1 MWLLENVPLQIILSL
16 NIPTEIPAL
25 IINLTVEPIW
35 NVGLDHWVRY
45 KSHTTAFPDQLH
57 FLSHTGIGDKS
68 NRSPALQPMAWNSL
82 INGKLDKFKDKS
94 DK

>member
-1 MWLLENVPLQIILSL
+1 MSYGNWSSIANHTLAL

-45 KSHTTAFPDQLH
+45 KSHTTAFPDQLL
-57 FLSHTGIGDKS
+57 FLSHTGRGQKGQVPRIT
-68 NRSPALQPMAWNSL
+68 A
-82 INGKLDKFKDKS
+82 NGSGIL
-94 DK
+94 